1 MSEDKRNGKDAPWE
15 LSYGRDGAGFNGDD
29 LDKFLE
35 HGSKAARRA
44 SNEQLVSSHL
54 SQWNYNQNRGAL
66 MQGIE
71 EASELVSDLV
81 RENDERP
88 MHVPDN
94 DLQILQV
101 SLRLDG
107 NWKDDLTL
115 DKEALAQIFKTRAT
129 SALEHLAKLLVRV
142 QDTSSKVFI
151 TGDLNAGKSTLC
163 NALLRKRLLPEDQLP
178 CTNVFC
184 EILEARENE
193 NVEQVHAIPVSIA
206 ATVKEAYDAYNI
218 LDQTTY
224 QVFPLEKL
232 NSLVHKNTEY
242 SLLKIYIRDDQRPAE
257 SSLLRN
263 GTADIALIDS
273 PGLNMDSVQ
282 TTEVMSR
289 QEEIDLVIFVVNAEN
304 QLTLSGKEFISTA
317 SKEKKLM
324 FFVVNKFD
332 HIKDKQRCKKLIL
345 DQIKEISP
353 ETYKQSTEFVHFIS
367 SEGVFI
373 DDSNGN
379 PDGSDP
385 DDNDNDNE
393 NRHEPD
399 PDFDGL
405 ENSLRNFVL
414 KKRSL
419 SKLLPAKTYLMK
431 LLYDIEKISLW
442 NVHVYKEE
450 ENQLTSE
457 LEELAP
463 VINGTRTHCS
473 KLTEAVDRKTDELV
487 NDVYDFTKRRIL
499 SSLEVTHSD
508 FPRYD
513 GLSNIHDYIFRA
525 RQYIID
531 QIKSS
536 VVSSELY
543 ARNSTQQVVNEI
555 NELAKNEL
563 GNDFMSDRV
572 FQSDLMFSRKKH
584 SLGKK
589 LSVPFNVQD
598 LWAPSWDG
606 FLSYVTCGFQVWNS
620 GVSTEPVKSHE
631 LTDRLGLST
640 YSINKYW
647 TSPSLLLTSR
657 IPALAVYSY
666 GGVKLVT
673 NLLLYGTR
681 FFSWQSLRKISTS
694 LLLVG
699 SALGAA
705 YIISD
710 LPRALPINLSNNYRK
725 KLHDLDYIH
734 ANADRISKEVREV
747 LKIPTREVVKSC
759 ELVLDKKQEQ
769 KRKLEVKMQNNA
781 LSVDFFHRLAQRASV
796 HRGMVEEINLEVD

>member
-1 MSEDKRNGKDAPWE
+1 MSEDKRNSKDAPWE

-44 SNEQLVSSHL
+44 SNEHLVSSHL

-71 EASELVSDLV
+71 EASELVGDLV

-115 DKEALAQIFKTRAT
+115 DKEALAHIFKTRAN

-224 QVFPLEKL
+224 QVFPLERL

-367 SEGVFI
+367 SEGVFME
-373 DDSNGN
+373 DSNGS

-393 NRHEPD
+393 NRREPD

-450 ENQLTSE
+450 ESQLTSE

-473 KLTEAVDRKTDELV
+473 KLTESVDRKTDELV
-487 NDVYDFTKRRIL
+487 NDVYDFTKKRIL

-543 ARNSTQQVVNEI
+543 AKNSTQQVVEEI

-572 FQSDLMFSRKKH
+572 FQSALMFSRKKH
-584 SLGKK
+584 SLGKQ

-606 FLSYVTCGFQVWNS
+606 FLSYVTCGFQVWNTD
-620 GVSTEPVKSHE
+620 VSTEHPKSHE
-631 LTDRLGLST
+631 ISSRLGLST

-647 TSPSLLLTSR
+647 TSPSLILTSR
-657 IPALAVYSY
+657 IPALALYSY
-666 GGVKLVT
+666 GGVKIVT
-673 NLLLYGTR
+673 NILLYGTR

-705 YIISD
+705 YIVSD

-781 LSVDFFHRLAQRASV
+781 LSVDFFQRLAQRASV
-796 HRGMVEEINLEVD
+796 HREMVEEINLEVD